1 VLRVNP
7 AIRDIQFSR
16 ILQVLK
22 PAQCPE
28 ETLEKVRSLAKRVQ
42 IPSIPSRDSV
52 ELVKSLGNWVSQRES
67 ALFLVKVGARA
78 EANAKEFAVDVVKLL
93 QSMQCGVIWNLSW
106 IRSPGIVPSMTSLI
120 KSLIF
125 QALRYDYTLL
135 GSHAEELSVTKFQSN
150 HTEAEW
156 ISLLFQILSRL
167 SKCYIV
173 VEAEDIFQAYQSVP
187 EWTDDFFGL
196 FQRLVDEAE
205 SSGNRLKIL
214 ILGYGSTLS
223 TLQNKPG
230 QNRIVSTIQR
240 PQPVPPH
247 LRRQFASRQKFFP
260 LASGLRLSSRV

>member
-1 VLRVNP
+1 VLKVNP
-7 AIRDIQFSR
+7 AIHDIQFSR
-16 ILQVLK
+16 ILQVLN
-22 PAQCPE
+22 PVPCPE
-28 ETLEKVRSLAKRVQ
+28 ETLEKARSLAKRVQ
-42 IPSIPSRDSV
+42 IPNLPSRDSV
-52 ELVKSLGNWVSQRES
+52 ELVKSLGNWVSRERS

-93 QSMQCGVIWNLSW
+93 QSMRCGVIWNLSW

-120 KSLIF
+120 KTLIF
-125 QALRYDYTLL
+125 QALQHDHTLL
-135 GSHAEELSVTKFQSN
+135 SSYPEELNVTKFQSN

-173 VEAEDIFQAYQSVP
+173 VEAEDIFQAHQSVP
-187 EWTDDFFGL
+187 KWTEDFFGL

-214 ILGYGSTLS
+214 VLGYGSTLP
-223 TLQNKPG
+223 TLQNMPV

-247 LRRQFASRQKFFP
+247 LRRQFASRQNNIL
-260 LASGLRLSSRV
+260 LASKQRLRSRF